1 MSCFSEI
8 LYNTYLDGELSFEE
22 RRAVEIH
29 LGDCARCQALVEA
42 LRAEN
47 RFLLA
52 ALEEPEELAAP
63 APTRPLDLVWTAVTV
78 LAAAAGLQVA
88 ANWVSGAGVPSG
100 MEWLNPMS
108 LSGQMNLLFGTLFYL
123 VREGATMLVSSFSAV
138 SVLVVG
144 LLIVGAGVLL
154 VRRRPAALAVLV
166 TLTVMLGLAQPGA
179 ALERRKATNVIIGQ
193 NETLDDTLV
202 AFGDTVTVDG
212 TVTGNLIAFA
222 KRIVINGTVKGD
234 VITFAERVEVG
245 GRVEGNVISFSQFLT
260 VRGEMRQSLHA
271 FANIM
276 EVTPETRVAGD
287 GIFFVNVGQLNGNI
301 GRDLV
306 LMSSMT
312 DVRGQVGRNVLGKVD
327 RLTLLSS
334 ARVGGDVKV
343 YCKKKGG
350 LHVDPGATIVG
361 KTETVIA
368 KPKETDYTQ
377 PKFYAQKA
385 LGIGIVFVVGW
396 LLYWLFPAL
405 FTAEL
410 RTAGDAAKTVGVGFL
425 GLVAT
430 PVAACVVGIVLLGIG
445 AMADVFLIASLIPL
459 ITIML
464 WLLAIYISKVF
475 VALLLG
481 RALLRAPAGQAA
493 RFALPLLLGLVLVI
507 VAFQLPYVGK
517 LLHFLVWLLGLGIL
531 LLQAYRHYWPR
542 ASRAAA

>member
-1 MSCFSEI
+1 MSCFSEL
-8 LYNTYLDGELSFEE
+8 LYSTYLDGELPFEE
-22 RRAVEIH
+22 RRAVETH
-29 LGDCARCQALVEA
+29 LGDCSRCQALVES

-52 ALEEPEELAAP
+52 ALEEPEEVVTP
-63 APTRPLDLVWTAVTV
+63 APTRPLDLVWTAVAV

-88 ANWVSGAGVPSG
+88 ANWVSGVGVPSG

-123 VREGATMLVSSFSAV
+123 VREGATMLVSSLTAV
-138 SVLVVG
+138 SILVVG

-154 VRRRPAALAVLV
+154 VRRRPTALAVLV
-166 TLTVMLGLAQPGA
+166 TLAVMLGLAQPGA
-179 ALERRKATNVIIGQ
+179 ALERRKANNVIIGQ

-202 AFGDTVTVDG
+202 AFGETVTVDG
-212 TVTGNLIAFA
+212 TITGNLIAFA

-234 VITFAERVEVG
+234 VISFAERVEMG
-245 GRVEGNVISFSQFLT
+245 GRVEGNVMSASQFLT
-260 VRGEMRQSLHA
+260 VRGQVMQSLHG
-271 FANIM
+271 FANTM
-276 EVTPETRVAGD
+276 EVTPESRVAGD
-287 GIFFVNVGQLNGNI
+287 SILFVNVGQLNGTV

-306 LMSSMT
+306 LMSTMT
-312 DVRGQVGRNVLGKVD
+312 DLRGSVGRNVLAGVD

-343 YCKKKGG
+343 YCKKKGA
-350 LHVDPGATIVG
+350 LHVDPGATVVG
-361 KTETVIA
+361 KTETVVA
-368 KPKETDYTQ
+368 KPKENRFTQ
-377 PKFYAQKA
+377 PKFYGQKA
-385 LGIGIVFVVGW
+385 LGIGIAFVIGW
-396 LLYWLFPAL
+396 LLYWLFPTL

-410 RTAGDAAKTVGVGFL
+410 QTAGDAAKTVGIGFL

-430 PVAACVVGIVLLGIG
+430 PVAACVLGIVLIGIG
-445 AMADVFLIASLIPL
+445 ALADVLLIASLIPL
-459 ITIML
+459 IALMV

-507 VAFQLPYVGK
+507 ISFHLPYVGK
-517 LLHFLVWLLGLGIL
+517 LLHFLVWLLGLGIM

-542 ASRAAA
+542 PARAAA

>member
-1 MSCFSEI
+1 MSCFPEL
-8 LYNTYLDGELSFEE
+8 LYSTYLDAELSAEE
-22 RRAVEIH
+22 RRAVQAH
-29 LGDCARCQALVEA
+29 LEDCARCRALVEA

-47 RFLLA
+47 RFLAA
-52 ALEEPEELAAP
+52 ALEEPEEVAAP
-63 APTRPLDLVWTAVTV
+63 APTRPLDLVWTAVAV

-88 ANWVSGAGVPSG
+88 VNWVGGASAPTG
-100 MEWLNPMS
+100 MEWLNPLS

-123 VREGATMLVSSFSAV
+123 VREGATMLVSSLTAV
-138 SVLVVG
+138 SILVLG
-144 LLIVGAGVLL
+144 LLIVGAGLLL
-154 VRRRPAALAVLV
+154 VRRRPTALAVLV
-166 TLTVMLGLAQPGA
+166 TLAVMLGLAQPGA
-179 ALERRKATNVIIGQ
+179 ALERRKATNVIIAQ

-202 AFGDTVTVDG
+202 AFGETVTVDG

-234 VITFAERVEVG
+234 VLTFAERVEIG
-245 GRVEGNVISFSQFLT
+245 GRVEGNVMSASQFLT
-260 VRGEMRQSLHA
+260 VRGQVMQSLHG

-276 EVTPETRVAGD
+276 EVTPESRVAGD
-287 GIFFVNVGQLNGNI
+287 GILFVNVGQLNGNI

-312 DVRGQVGRNVLGKVD
+312 DLRGSVGRNVLAGVD

-343 YCKKKGG
+343 YCKKKDA
-350 LHVDPGATIVG
+350 LHVDPGATITG
-361 KTETVIA
+361 KTETVVA
-368 KPKETDYTQ
+368 KPKESRFAQ
-377 PKFYAQKA
+377 PKFYGQQA

-430 PVAACVVGIVLLGIG
+430 PIAACVLGIVLIGIG
-445 AMADVFLIASLIPL
+445 ALAGVPLIATLIPVL
-459 ITIML
+459 AIVV
-464 WLLAIYISKVF
+464 WLLAVYISKIF
-475 VALLLG
+475 VALLVG
-481 RALLRAPAGQAA
+481 QALLRAPAGQPA

-507 VAFQLPYVGK
+507 VSFHLPYVGK
-517 LLHFLVWLLGLGIL
+517 LFHFLVWLLGLGII
-531 LLQAYRHYWPR
+531 LLQTYRHYWPR
-542 ASRAAA
+542 PTRTAA

>member
-1 MSCFSEI
+1 
-8 LYNTYLDGELSFEE
+8 
-22 RRAVEIH
+22 
-29 LGDCARCQALVEA
+29 
-42 LRAEN
+42 
-47 RFLLA
+47 
-52 ALEEPEELAAP
+52 
-63 APTRPLDLVWTAVTV
+63 
-78 LAAAAGLQVA
+78 
-88 ANWVSGAGVPSG
+88 
-100 MEWLNPMS
+100 
-108 LSGQMNLLFGTLFYL
+108 
-123 VREGATMLVSSFSAV
+123 MLVSSLTAV

-166 TLTVMLGLAQPGA
+166 TLAVMLGLAQPGA
-179 ALERRKATNVIIGQ
+179 ALERRKATNVIVGQ

-202 AFGDTVTVDG
+202 AFGETVTVDG

-222 KRIVINGTVKGD
+222 KRVVINGTVKGD
-234 VITFAERVEVG
+234 VLTFAERVEMG
-245 GRVEGNVISFSQFLT
+245 GRVEGNVMTASQFLT
-260 VRGEMRQSLHA
+260 VRGQVMQSLHG

-276 EVTPETRVAGD
+276 EVTPESRVAGD
-287 GIFFVNVGQLNGNI
+287 SILFVNVGQLNGAI

-312 DVRGQVGRNVLGKVD
+312 DVRGQVGRNVLAKVD

-343 YCKKKGG
+343 YCEKKTG
-350 LHVDPGATIVG
+350 LHVDPGATVSG
-361 KTETVIA
+361 KTETIVRP
-368 KPKETDYTQ
+368 PKESEYAQ
-377 PKFYAQKA
+377 PKFYAQNA
-385 LGIGIVFVVGW
+385 LGIVIVFVVAW

-410 RTAGDAAKTVGVGFL
+410 RSAGDAAKAVGIGFVA
-425 GLVAT
+425 LVAT
-430 PVAACVVGIVLLGIG
+430 PVAACVLGIVLLGIG

-464 WLLAIYISKVF
+464 WLLAVYISKVF

-507 VAFQLPYVGK
+507 ISFHLPYVGK
-517 LLHFLVWLLGLGIL
+517 LLHFLVWLLGLGIM

-542 ASRAAA
+542 PTRTAA